1 MQRRLSYTIILCAL
15 VLQSIAQSTFKN
27 YFLERQMLDAEGS
40 RFIITINYHDDL
52 GYHDETVTN
61 GLGGN
66 GVYTFSKDE
75 YDIPERIVKKW
86 QPGATS
92 QDNGY
97 LELSSL
103 ENSAQRFFH
112 DAVPYSAT
120 QYDALGR
127 IIQQIGAGQKWTE
140 DNKGLLKLY
149 EVNTESSVK
158 KYTISPFNKIKED
171 GYYPSGSLS
180 MEITIDEDGKVMQTF
195 FNRVIDQKIL
205 ERRNVNNDT
214 YYIYDNLG
222 LLRFVL
228 SPSYQEENNLYKFA
242 YEYSYDKRGRCIRKR
257 LPGCEYQTMCYDDA
271 DNLMFS
277 QDGEQRKKGVYLFY
291 LYDYLGRLALQGT
304 TKSINKNCHS
314 AIAIYD
320 ATSIGICNSG
330 YISSDS
336 LGLNEE
342 QLLLANY
349 YDDHCFL
356 TGQLAKQSTSQDL
369 TTTLSDT
376 KEIYSKGVL
385 TGTINRDTDGK
396 FLVSSIFHNQEG
408 LVVETRQ
415 TMPDEALLC
424 QRTTY
429 SFTKKPLTIE
439 TQVKKEGI
447 EKTITQKNQY
457 NQYNDKIESITL
469 NAGKGDKEVAFYSY
483 DDIGR
488 LVSVKRSGNAGTVT
502 NEYNIRNWLVSTS
515 SDRFMESLKYESG
528 SETPCYNGNISR
540 MQWQNTYDN
549 VLRGYDFEYDGLNRL
564 IASAYAEG
572 TDMSQNKDRYS
583 EYIPQYSPNGSIE
596 RLQRYGKKNNGTFG
610 LIDDL
615 TYLYN
620 GNQIQSISDK
630 AGSLLYDGSFDFKD
644 GASESTEYF
653 YNANGAL
660 TKDLNK
666 GISKIEYDVLDNLS
680 CITFNNGFKTKY
692 VYDAGGSK
700 LKTIHEAL
708 TTNTTDYIGDF
719 IFEDGKLSKYQFEGG
734 YCSFDSNLNP
744 TYHYYEKDHLGSI
757 RMVVNEN
764 GTIEQVNHY
773 YPFGGV
779 YGDLGYNSELQRNKY
794 IGKEF
799 DHTSGLDWYDHGA
812 RMYDAA
818 KGSWDRVDFLCE
830 KNTSSSIYGYCHNNP
845 ILFVD
850 PDGNDD
856 YFSNNGNYLYSK
868 NNTANIYVFLGKTPV
883 KFNKF
888 DLRNTNNMKV
898 GARVIGHYAR
908 LAGIKYNMNGG
919 EGHVGIS
926 TLHTTDTE
934 EGVLAQT
941 LGKDIFIKMTNG
953 KLNEE
958 MYNSNNLVSTLEHEK
973 GHQES
978 NERLTFFIHS
988 NIVLKQI
995 QADSFNKCSENFQV
1009 GTVGNLI
1016 DLMNKA
1022 NNSNSNSTNS
1032 LIQLMNKANDAIKP
1046 LHIGKIIRR
1055 NNHFEYVYD

>member
-1 MQRRLSYTIILCAL
+1 MMLVSSLQKTIIMASLLVSTVYNAVANDDTTWIRPDSFLIPVDTIYVDNLPCNYAADEITFPTVTPKSPEASAFQKYGETEINEYTGNPAISIPLYTLSYKGIEVPLSLTYDGGGIQVSQEASWVGLGWSLNVGGC
-15 VLQSIAQSTFKN
+15 
-27 YFLERQMLDAEGS
+27 
-40 RFIITINYHDDL
+40 INYVCQGGNDQWLGRYGSWKNDYYRILNSNPDL
-52 GYHDETVTN
+52 G
-61 GLGGN
+61 
-66 GVYTFSKDE
+66 
-75 YDIPERIVKKW
+75 
-86 QPGATS
+86 
-92 QDNGY
+92 
-97 LELSSL
+97 
-103 ENSAQRFFH
+103 
-112 DAVPYSAT
+112 
-120 QYDALGR
+120 
-127 IIQQIGAGQKWTE
+127 
-140 DNKGLLKLY
+140 LK
-149 EVNTESSVK
+149 N
-158 KYTISPFNKIKED
+158 
-171 GYYPSGSLS
+171 
-180 MEITIDEDGKVMQTF
+180 
-195 FNRVIDQKIL
+195 
-205 ERRNVNNDT
+205 
-214 YYIYDNLG
+214 
-222 LLRFVL
+222 
-228 SPSYQEENNLYKFA
+228 
-242 YEYSYDKRGRCIRKR
+242 
-257 LPGCEYQTMCYDDA
+257 
-271 DNLMFS
+271 
-277 QDGEQRKKGVYLFY
+277 
-291 LYDYLGRLALQGT
+291 
-304 TKSINKNCHS
+304 
-314 AIAIYD
+314 
-320 ATSIGICNSG
+320 
-330 YISSDS
+330 
-336 LGLNEE
+336 E
-342 QLLLANY
+342 QLYLANY
-349 YDDHCFL
+349 YDDHNFL
-356 TGQLAKQSTSQDL
+356 NGQLAKQSTSQN
-369 TTTLSDT
+369 LSAT
-376 KEIYSKGVL
+376 PSSSKKSYSKGAL
-385 TGTINRDTDGK
+385 TGTISRDTDGK
-396 FLVSSIFHNQEG
+396 FLVAAIYHNQEG

-415 TMPDEALLC
+415 SMPDDALLC

-429 SFTKKPLTIE
+429 SFTKKPLIIE

-596 RLQRYGKKNNGTFG
+596 RLQRYGKKNNGAFG
-610 LIDDL
+610 IIDDL
-615 TYLYN
+615 TYQYR

-779 YGDLGYNSELQRNKY
+779 YGDLAYNSELQKNKY

-818 KGSWDRVDFLCE
+818 KGSWDRMDKLAE
-830 KNTSSSIYGYCHNNP
+830 KYKATTPYAYSINNP
-845 ILFVD
+845 SKFADIDGLDIVYMLQRGIEQKRIISKQNITYVQNLANQGKESFSKEDSLFLQTFIIHKTNMPTKLLFD
-850 PDGNDD
+850 RQ
-856 YFSNNGNYLYSK
+856 
-868 NNTANIYVFLGKTPV
+868 IYKIA
-883 KFNKF
+883 K
-888 DLRNTNNMKV
+888 NTNN
-898 GARVIGHYAR
+898 
-908 LAGIKYNMNGG
+908 
-919 EGHVGIS
+919 
-926 TLHTTDTE
+926 
-934 EGVLAQT
+934 
-941 LGKDIFIKMTNG
+941 
-953 KLNEE
+953 
-958 MYNSNNLVSTLEHEK
+958 
-973 GHQES
+973 
-978 NERLTFFIHS
+978 
-988 NIVLKQI
+988 
-995 QADSFNKCSENFQV
+995 ENFLNKRNTKINISERIINNQKV
-1009 GTVGNLI
+1009 YIYELRYKKIPPLEQECIYILFFPNTHECYIFYFQKLLIKENNIWLWFNLRGNLSVTRI
-1016 DLMNKA
+1016 NLEELK
-1022 NNSNSNSTNS
+1022 T
-1032 LIQLMNKANDAIKP
+1032 
-1046 LHIGKIIRR
+1046 IIL
-1055 NNHFEYVYD
+1055 

>member
-1 MQRRLSYTIILCAL
+1 MSSLQKTIIIASLLVSTVYNAVANDDITWIRPDSFLIPVDTIYVDNLPCNYVADEITFPTVTPKSPEASAFQKYGETEINEYTGNPAISIPLYTLSYKGIEVPLSLTYDGGGIQVSQEASWVGLGWSLNVGGC
-15 VLQSIAQSTFKN
+15 
-27 YFLERQMLDAEGS
+27 
-40 RFIITINYHDDL
+40 INYVCQGGNDQWLGRYGSWKNDYYRILNSNPDL
-52 GYHDETVTN
+52 G
-61 GLGGN
+61 
-66 GVYTFSKDE
+66 
-75 YDIPERIVKKW
+75 
-86 QPGATS
+86 
-92 QDNGY
+92 
-97 LELSSL
+97 
-103 ENSAQRFFH
+103 
-112 DAVPYSAT
+112 
-120 QYDALGR
+120 
-127 IIQQIGAGQKWTE
+127 
-140 DNKGLLKLY
+140 LK
-149 EVNTESSVK
+149 N
-158 KYTISPFNKIKED
+158 
-171 GYYPSGSLS
+171 
-180 MEITIDEDGKVMQTF
+180 
-195 FNRVIDQKIL
+195 
-205 ERRNVNNDT
+205 
-214 YYIYDNLG
+214 
-222 LLRFVL
+222 
-228 SPSYQEENNLYKFA
+228 
-242 YEYSYDKRGRCIRKR
+242 
-257 LPGCEYQTMCYDDA
+257 
-271 DNLMFS
+271 
-277 QDGEQRKKGVYLFY
+277 
-291 LYDYLGRLALQGT
+291 
-304 TKSINKNCHS
+304 
-314 AIAIYD
+314 
-320 ATSIGICNSG
+320 
-330 YISSDS
+330 
-336 LGLNEE
+336 E
-342 QLLLANY
+342 QLYLANY
-349 YDDHCFL
+349 YDDHNFL
-356 TGQLAKQSTSQDL
+356 NGQLAKQSTSQDL
-369 TTTLSDT
+369 STTSSSS
-376 KEIYSKGVL
+376 KKSYSKGAL
-385 TGTINRDTDGK
+385 TGTISRDTDGK
-396 FLVSSIFHNQEG
+396 FLVAAIYHNQEG

-415 TMPDEALLC
+415 SMSDDALLC

-868 NNTANIYVFLGKTPV
+868 NNTANIYVFQGKTPV

-941 LGKDIFIKMTNG
+941 LEKDIFIKMTNG

-973 GHQES
+973 EHQES

-1009 GTVGNLI
+1009 GTVGKLI

-1046 LHIGKIIRR
+1046 LHIGKIIHR